1 MKNELLLKIPLPEIH
16 PRLDY
21 FQDRLKSHCHHTSVL
36 SLNTIV
42 QAMKHISHSKLKEM
56 KKVLLPLVLFDS
68 FSLEQNSLSRLGGL
82 VIHIVFPPLHLA
94 FQI

>member
-1 MKNELLLKIPLPEIH
+1 MKNGLLLKIPMPEIH

-21 FQDRLKSHCHHTSVL
+21 FKDRFQSHYHHTSVL

-56 KKVLLPLVLFDS
+56 KKVLLQLVLFDS